1 MFKKEFLRGWPL
13 LACLQRGSPFSSS
26 LLWEFWAL
34 PEYGGTLTSSLKPF
48 YPLTSTPS
56 FSSVLQ
62 ISTFL
67 YPCILGNGQV
77 LYILA
82 DVLVFRIFSYWTPR
96 TKCFKDAHSLGALQS
111 QQYFSG
117 ASRSRLLSLQ
127 SCDGG
132 QILE

>member
-1 MFKKEFLRGWPL
+1 MAIVSLSSEG
-13 LACLQRGSPFSSS
+13 QPFQLFS
-26 LLWEFWAL
+26 FVGIWAL

-77 LYILA
+77 LYTLA

-96 TKCFKDAHSLGALQS
+96 TRCFKDAHSLGALQS